1 MLLPILDSPYGR
13 GGIVLEA
20 RKSGTTKSDLLFL
33 AAMVEEKLSEAGIVL
48 EDTPRY
54 NEPFQIDEAVFE
66 QVLENEVKY
75 YFNPRAKDY
84 DINSVRSIYVI
95 REDEAA
101 SSLEEARAVFVTS
114 NIRFARAAW
123 EYGQSYESSRDV
135 SSVITDFSL
144 ANITWLKAAGGSIG
158 SSDYTVVGIFLCGPP
173 AFQRAT
179 DKVFA
184 GD

>member
-1 MLLPILDSPYGR
+1 MDSPYGR

-54 NEPFQIDEAVFE
+54 NEPFQIDEAVLE

-101 SSLEEARAVFVTS
+101 SSLEEARAVF
-114 NIRFARAAW
+114 
-123 EYGQSYESSRDV
+123 RDEQHKICK
-135 SSVITDFSL
+135 SGLGIWSELRVITGCV
-144 ANITWLKAAGGSIG
+144 KC
-158 SSDYTVVGIFLCGPP
+158 DY
-173 AFQRAT
+173 
-179 DKVFA
+179 
-184 GD
+184 